1 MDNLVLVYTFGGV
14 IKKRHHG
21 GGGGGGGGGQRIERM
36 GSERDVEWYREV

>member
-21 GGGGGGGGGQRIERM
+21 GGGGGGQRIERM